1 MKKSLTLR
9 LLYLTLALINVF
21 GLLCNAT
28 ASVGKVTASSNAF
41 RHVSVSGDAF
51 FLRVIPKATT
61 FACFNFNSRTV

>member
-28 ASVGKVTASSNAF
+28 ASVGKVNDEGIS
-41 RHVSVSGDAF
+41 
-51 FLRVIPKATT
+51 
-61 FACFNFNSRTV
+61 SRTGRLLML